1 MMNIRR
7 ARPDTMNTYMKNLP
21 KEREEGRERER
32 ERVRD
37 HKVTNAVVDNCLRLS
52 VKSFF

>member
-21 KEREEGRERER
+21 KEREEEKERERER
-32 ERVRD
+32 EREGGGERE
-37 HKVTNAVVDNCLRLS
+37 
-52 VKSFF
+52 